1 LPDSNRRI
9 KISCRQVADIELPR
23 EVERLYD
30 LAYNLWWSWTPR
42 ARQLFSSIKVDSW
55 ARYRNPVDLL
65 LNVDRHHWEQLISSD
80 AFMGSYSRL
89 MQDFDRYLNGGSDT
103 WFERHYPDH
112 DGGPV
117 AYFSMEYGLDRSLAI
132 YSGGLGVLSGDHCK
146 SASDLGLP
154 FVGVG
159 LLYRSGYFNQA
170 IDADGIQQHIYPD
183 YDFNRLPVRP
193 AMDERGR
200 DVVVGIPLPGR
211 EVQAKVW
218 VAEVGRV
225 SILLLDT
232 DLPAND
238 PADRPIAKVL
248 YVRGR
253 EMRLVQEMILGVGGV
268 KALAALGIEPALW
281 HINEGHSVLL
291 QLERM
296 RTAIVAE
303 GVDFETALERVGEN
317 VAFTTHTPV
326 PAGNEQFDPDL
337 ATSYLDPWSEPLG
350 TSSERLLQVGN
361 PDHGEPDQPFNL
373 TAFALR
379 TSSFANGV
387 SRLNAEVADRMW
399 RHLFADP
406 PAEEPVVQPITN
418 GIHLPTWLGTE
429 LQNLFAVQL
438 GPDWQERLLDPKAW
452 EFVYQLANEDLWAA
466 HRSQKERLMR
476 FSRSRLLEQYARH
489 GRPPSKLREVAAFFS
504 DEALTIGFARRF
516 ATYKRAGLLFSDL
529 HRLRGIV
536 RSTERPVCILLAGK
550 AHPADRPAQE
560 LIQHLFMLSQ
570 EADLE
575 GRVAFIENYNM
586 RVGRML
592 VQGVDVWLNTPR
604 RPFEASGTSG
614 QKAAVNGVLNCSILD
629 GWWPEGFDGENGWSI
644 GAGETAAEEWQQD
657 QHDANSLYSILE
669 EQILP
674 TYYERDQ
681 QGLPVRWIEMMKRS
695 IASIGARFS
704 ASRMVRE
711 YTDRAYMP
719 LARAKVSPE
728 RD

>member
-1 LPDSNRRI
+1 MSESNRRI
-9 KISCRQVADIELPR
+9 KIPCRQVADIELPR
-23 EVERLYD
+23 EVEGLYD
-30 LAYNLWWSWTPR
+30 LAYNLWWSWKPR

-65 LNVDRHHWEQLISSD
+65 LNVDRAQWEHLVSSD
-80 AFMGSYSRL
+80 AFMGSYSRVI
-89 MQDFDRYLNGGSDT
+89 QAFERYMAAGAQT
-103 WFERHYPDH
+103 WFGRRYPEH

-117 AYFSMEYGLDRSLAI
+117 AYFSMEYGLDQSLAI

-200 DVVVGIPLPGR
+200 DVVVGVPLPGR
-211 EVQAKVW
+211 DVHAKVW
-218 VAEVGRV
+218 VAQVGRV
-225 SILLLDT
+225 PILLLDT

-238 PADRPIAKVL
+238 PSDRPIAKVL

-253 EMRLVQEMILGVGGV
+253 EMRLVQEMVLGVGGV
-268 KALAALGIEPALW
+268 KALQALGIEPAIW

-296 RTAIVAE
+296 RQTIASE
-303 GVDFETALERVGEN
+303 GIDFEAALGKVGEN

-337 ATSYLDPWSEPLG
+337 ATSYLDLWTEPLH
-350 TSSERLLQVGN
+350 TSSERLLRVGN
-361 PDHGEPDQPFNL
+361 PDHGEPSQSFNL

-379 TSSFANGV
+379 ASRFANGV

-399 RHLFADP
+399 RHLFVDH

-418 GIHLPTWLGTE
+418 GIHIPTWLGTE
-429 LQNLFAVQL
+429 LQELFAVNL
-438 GPDWQERLLDPKAW
+438 GSDWQEKLLDPKAW
-452 EFVYQLANEDLWAA
+452 DFVYELSNEDLWAA
-466 HRSQKERLMR
+466 HRSQKERLLR
-476 FSRSRLLEQYARH
+476 FTRSRLLQQYARH
-489 GRPPSKLREVAAFFS
+489 GRSPSKLREVAGFFS

-536 RSTERPVCILLAGK
+536 RNADRPVRILLAGK

-560 LIQHLFMLSQ
+560 LIQHLYMLSQ

-575 GRVAFIENYNM
+575 GRVVFIENYNM

-604 RPFEASGTSG
+604 RPLEASGTSG
-614 QKAAVNGVLNCSILD
+614 EKAAVNGVLNCSILD
-629 GWWPEGFDGENGWSI
+629 GWWPEGFDGENGWAI
-644 GAGETAAEEWQQD
+644 GSGETAAEEWVQD
-657 QHDANSLYSILE
+657 QQDANSLYSTLE

-674 TYYERDQ
+674 RYYERSQ
-681 QGLPVRWIEMMKRS
+681 QGMPVQWIEMMKRS
-695 IASIGARFS
+695 IATIGARFS

-711 YTDRAYMP
+711 YTDQAYLP
-719 LARAKVSPE
+719 LVAVEAGPKRG
-728 RD
+728 

>member
-1 LPDSNRRI
+1 LSESNRQI
-9 KISCRQVADIELPR
+9 KIPCRQVADIELPK

-30 LAYNLWWSWTPR
+30 LAYNLWWSWRPR

-65 LNVDRHHWEQLISSD
+65 LNVDRAQWEQLVGSET
-80 AFMGSYSRL
+80 FMGSYSRV
-89 MQDFDRYLNGGSDT
+89 MQAFDRYMNGGVET
-103 WFERHYPDH
+103 WFDQRYPDYN
-112 DGGPV
+112 GGPV
-117 AYFSMEYGLDRSLAI
+117 AYFSMEYGLDPSLAI

-146 SASDLGLP
+146 SASDLGVP

-200 DVVVGIPLPGR
+200 DIVVGVPLPGR
-211 EVQAKVW
+211 EVQVKVW
-218 VAEVGRV
+218 VAQVGRV
-225 SILLLDT
+225 PILFLDT
-232 DLPAND
+232 DLPANH
-238 PADRPIAKVL
+238 PSDRPIAKVL

-253 EMRLVQEMILGVGGV
+253 EVRLVQEMVLGVGGAR
-268 KALAALGIEPALW
+268 ALQTLGIEPAVW

-291 QLERM
+291 QLQRLKMTME
-296 RTAIVAE
+296 AE
-303 GVDFETALERVGEN
+303 GLDFEAALGRIGEN

-326 PAGNEQFDPDL
+326 AAGNEQFDPDL
-337 ATSYLDPWSEPLG
+337 VTSYLDLWSDPLG
-350 TSSERLLQVGN
+350 TSSERLLGVGN

-379 TSSFANGV
+379 TSRFANGV

-399 RHLFADP
+399 RHLFADH
-406 PAEEPVVQPITN
+406 PAEEPVIQPITN
-418 GIHLPTWLGTE
+418 GVHLSTWLGTE
-429 LQNLFAVQL
+429 LQDLFARQL
-438 GPDWQERLLDPKAW
+438 GSEWQEKLIDPKTW
-452 EFVYQLANEDLWAA
+452 DFIYELSDEDLWAA
-466 HRSQKERLMR
+466 HRSQKERLLR
-476 FSRSRLLEQYARH
+476 FTRSRLLEQYARH
-489 GRPPSKLREVAAFFS
+489 GRSPSKLREISAFFS
-504 DEALTIGFARRF
+504 EEALTIGFARRF

-529 HRLRGIV
+529 HRLRGIL
-536 RSTERPVCILLAGK
+536 RSTQRPVRILLAGK

-560 LIQHLFMLSQ
+560 LIQHLFMLGQ

-575 GRVAFIENYNM
+575 GRIVFIENYNM
-586 RVGRML
+586 RVARML

-629 GWWPEGFDGENGWSI
+629 GWWPEGYDGENGWAI
-644 GAGETAAEEWQQD
+644 GSEETAAEEWVQD
-657 QHDANSLYSILE
+657 QQDANSLYSTLE
-669 EQILP
+669 EQIVP
-674 TYYERDQ
+674 RFYERNG
-681 QGLPVRWIEMMKRS
+681 QGMPVQWVAMMKRS
-695 IASIGARFS
+695 MVTIGARFS

-719 LARAKVSPE
+719 LAVKAAARQAE
-728 RD
+728 

>member
-1 LPDSNRRI
+1 MSDSNRRI
-9 KISCRQVADIELPR
+9 KIPCRQVADIELPR
-23 EVERLYD
+23 EVDRLYD
-30 LAYNLWWSWTPR
+30 LAYNLWWSWKPR

-55 ARYRNPVDLL
+55 ALYRNPVNLL
-65 LNVDRHHWEQLISSD
+65 LNVDRAQWEELVSSD
-80 AFMGSYSRL
+80 AFMGSYSRVI
-89 MQDFDRYLNGGSDT
+89 QAFDRYMNGGAET
-103 WFERHYPDH
+103 WFDRRYPDH
-112 DGGPV
+112 HGAPI
-117 AYFSMEYGLDRSLAI
+117 AYFSMEYGLDPSLAV

-154 FVGVG
+154 FVGIG

-200 DVVVGIPLPGR
+200 DIVVGVPLPGR
-211 EVQAKVW
+211 EVHAKVW
-218 VAEVGRV
+218 IAQVGRV
-225 SILLLDT
+225 PILLLDT
-232 DLPAND
+232 DLPTND
-238 PADRPIAKVL
+238 PSDRPIAKVL

-253 EMRLVQEMILGVGGV
+253 EMRLVQEMVLGVGGV
-268 KALAALGIEPALW
+268 KALRALGIEPTVW
-281 HINEGHSVLL
+281 HINEGHSALL
-291 QLERM
+291 QLERL
-296 RTAIVAE
+296 RKRIGSE
-303 GVDFETALERVGEN
+303 GVDFEAALDSIGAN

-337 ATSYLDPWSEPLG
+337 ATSYLDLWTEPLG
-350 TSSERLLQVGN
+350 TSSERLLRVGN

-399 RHLFADP
+399 RHLFDQ
-406 PAEEPVVQPITN
+406 PAPEEPVIQPITN
-418 GIHLPTWLGTE
+418 GIHVPTWLGTD
-429 LQNLFAVQL
+429 LQNLFALQL

-452 EFVYQLANEDLWAA
+452 EFVYQLSDEDLWAA
-466 HRSQKERLMR
+466 HQSQKERMLR
-476 FSRSRLLEQYARH
+476 FSRSRLLAQYARH
-489 GRPPSKLREVAAFFS
+489 GRPPSKLREVSAFFE

-536 RSTERPVCILLAGK
+536 RSADRPVRILLAGK

-592 VQGVDVWLNTPR
+592 VQGVDIWLNTPR
-604 RPFEASGTSG
+604 RPLEASGTSG

-644 GAGETAAEEWQQD
+644 GSGETAAEEWVQD
-657 QHDANSLYSILE
+657 QNDANSLYSTLE

-674 TYYERDQ
+674 TYYERDP
-681 QGLPVRWIEMMKRS
+681 QGLPKRWIEMMKRS
-695 IASIGARFS
+695 IATIGGRFS

-719 LARAKVSPE
+719 LAGSEAKNEQV
-728 RD
+728 

>member
-1 LPDSNRRI
+1 MPESNRRI
-9 KISCRQVADIELPR
+9 KIPCRQVADIELPR
-23 EVERLYD
+23 EVEQLYD
-30 LAYNLWWSWTPR
+30 LAYNLWWSWMPR

-55 ARYRNPVDLL
+55 ARYRNPVNLL
-65 LNVDRHHWEQLISSD
+65 LNIERAQWEELVSSD
-80 AFMGSYSRL
+80 AFMGSYSRV
-89 MQDFDRYLNGGSDT
+89 MQAFDRYMNGSAET
-103 WFERHYPDH
+103 WFDRRYPDH
-112 DGGPV
+112 DGAPI
-117 AYFSMEYGLDRSLAI
+117 AYFSMEYGLDPSLAI

-159 LLYRSGYFNQA
+159 LLYRSGYFSQA

-200 DVVVGIPLPGR
+200 DIVVGVPLPGR

-218 VAEVGRV
+218 VAQVGRV
-225 SILLLDT
+225 PILLLDT

-253 EMRLVQEMILGVGGV
+253 EMRLVQEMVLGVGGV
-268 KALAALGIEPALW
+268 KALRALDIEPALW

-296 RTAIVAE
+296 REYVGSE
-303 GVDFETALERVGEN
+303 GLDLEAALASVGEN

-337 ATSYLDPWSEPLG
+337 AISYLDLWAEPLG
-350 TSSERLLQVGN
+350 TSSERLLRVGN

-399 RHLFADP
+399 RHLFEQ
-406 PAEEPVVQPITN
+406 PAPEESVIQPITN
-418 GIHLPTWLGTE
+418 GIHVPTWLGTD
-429 LQNLFAVQL
+429 LQNLFALQL
-438 GPDWQERLLDPKAW
+438 GPDWQETLLDPKAW
-452 EFVYQLANEDLWAA
+452 DFVYQLLDEDLWAA
-466 HRSQKERLMR
+466 HQSQKERLLR

-489 GRPPSKLREVAAFFS
+489 GRRPSKLREVSGFFEE
-504 DEALTIGFARRF
+504 EALTVGFARRF

-536 RSTERPVCILLAGK
+536 RNTDRPVRILLAGK

-560 LIQHLFMLSQ
+560 LIQHLYMLSQ

-604 RPFEASGTSG
+604 RPLEASGTSG

-644 GAGETAAEEWQQD
+644 GSGETATEEWVQD
-657 QHDANSLYSILE
+657 QNDANSLYSILE
-669 EQILP
+669 EQVLP
-674 TYYERDQ
+674 TYYERDP
-681 QGLPVRWIEMMKRS
+681 QGLPLHWIEMMKRS
-695 IASIGARFS
+695 MATLGARFS

-719 LARAKVSPE
+719 LARSGATIE
-728 RD
+728 QD